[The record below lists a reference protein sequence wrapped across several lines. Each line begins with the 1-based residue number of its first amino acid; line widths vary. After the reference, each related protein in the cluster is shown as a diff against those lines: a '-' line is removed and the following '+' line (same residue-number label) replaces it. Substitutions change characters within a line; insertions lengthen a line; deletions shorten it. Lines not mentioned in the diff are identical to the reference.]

1 MNPYYKRLRGRF
13 GSIVFITFTAAFAL
27 IACKNA
33 TKTIATIPVQHPDWS
48 YDATIYEVNVR
59 QYTPEGTFKAFE
71 TQLPRLQKLGVKI
84 LWIMPINPIG
94 KEARKGKL
102 GSYYSVKNYK
112 EINPEYGNLAD
123 FKQLVKKAHELG
135 FKVIIDWVANHTSRD
150 NNWIASHPEWYKKDS
165 TGKIATQ
172 FDWTDVA
179 KLDFKNKEM
188 RTAMVDAMEYW
199 IKEADIDGFRCDVAM
214 EVPTDFWNQTYPQL
228 KSIKP
233 DIFMLAE
240 AEKPELQDSAFDMS
254 YSWKLHSLMNGIAQG
269 KKSVGDIDKYLHS
282 EDSLFKPNA
291 YRMLFT
297 SNHDENSW
305 NGTEFE
311 RMKDAAKTFAAF
323 TFVMPGMPLIYTG
336 QEAGFNK
343 RIRFFEKDTVTFPVN
358 EYATF
363 YQQLVELKKS
373 NSALWNGEKGAKL
386 VKITSSVPEVYAF
399 IRQNDKDKVL
409 AMFNLSPKKQKVT
422 LEATAYA
429 GIYASF
435 PDKASVKVKSKLTY
449 ILNPWEYK
457 ILTSV
462 KN

>member
-13 GSIVFITFTAAFAL
+13 SSIVLITVTATFAL

-33 TKTIATIPVQHPDWS
+33 NKTIATIPVQHPDWS
-48 YDATIYEVNVR
+48 YDATIYEVNIR

-102 GSYYSVKNYK
+102 GSYYSVQNYK
-112 EINPEYGNLAD
+112 EINPEYGNLTD
-123 FKQLVKKAHELG
+123 FKQLVKKAHDLG

-150 NNWIASHPEWYKKDS
+150 NNWIAPHPEWYKKDS

-179 KLDFKNKEM
+179 KLDYKNKEM
-188 RTAMVDAMEYW
+188 RAAMVDAMQYW
-199 IKEADIDGFRCDVAM
+199 IKEANIDGFRCDVAM
-214 EVPTDFWNQTYPQL
+214 EVPTDFWNQTYPLL

-269 KKSVGDIDKYLHS
+269 KKKVADIDKYLHS

-311 RMKDAAKTFAAF
+311 RMKDATKTFAAF

-343 RIRFFEKDTVTFPVN
+343 RLRFFEKDTVTFPVN
-358 EYATF
+358 GYATF

-386 VKITSSVPEVYAF
+386 VKIASSVPEVYAF
-399 IRQNDKDKVL
+399 IRQNENDKVI
-409 AMFNLSPKKQKVT
+409 AVFNLSPKKQKVT
-422 LEATAYA
+422 LDATAYA
-429 GIYASF
+429 GTYASF
-435 PDKASVKVKSKLTY
+435 PDKASVEVKPKLAYT
-449 ILNPWEYK
+449 LNPWEYK
-457 ILTSV
+457 ILTSL
-462 KN
+462 KK

>member
-13 GSIVFITFTAAFAL
+13 SSFVFITITATFAL

-33 TKTIATIPVQHPDWS
+33 TKTVATIPVQHPDWS

-71 TQLPRLQKLGVKI
+71 THLPRLQKLGVKI

-94 KEARKGKL
+94 IEARKGKL
-102 GSYYSVKNYK
+102 GSYYSVKDYK
-112 EINPEYGNLAD
+112 AINPEYGNLAD

-135 FKVIIDWVANHTSRD
+135 FKVIVDWVANHSSRD
-150 NNWIASHPEWYKKDS
+150 NAWTREHPEWYKKDS

-172 FDWTDVA
+172 YDWTDVA
-179 KLDFKNKEM
+179 KLDFKSTEM
-188 RTAMVDAMEYW
+188 RAAMQEAMEYW
-199 IKEADIDGFRCDVAM
+199 IKEAGIDGFRCDVAG
-214 EVPTDFWNQTYPQL
+214 EVPVDFWNQTYAKL
-228 KSIKP
+228 KTIKS
-233 DIFMLAE
+233 DLFMLAE
-240 AEKPELQDSAFDMS
+240 AEKPVLQDSAFDMS
-254 YSWKLHSLMNGIAQG
+254 YAWEFHALMNGIAQG
-269 KKSVGDIDKYLHS
+269 KKKVSDIDKYLKKQ
-282 EDSLFKPNA
+282 DSLYKPNA

-343 RIRFFEKDTVTFPVN
+343 RLRFFERDTVKFPVN

-363 YQQLVELKKS
+363 YQQLVDLKK
-373 NSALWNGEKGAKL
+373 NNTALWNGEKGALL
-386 VKITSSVPEVYAF
+386 VKVTSSVPEVYAF
-399 IRQNDKDKVL
+399 IRQNDKDKVF
-409 AMFNLSPKKQKVT
+409 AVFNLSPKKQKVT
-422 LEATAYA
+422 LDATTYA
-429 GIYASF
+429 GKYTSF
-435 PDKASVKVKSKLTY
+435 PGNTSVDVTPKLTY
-449 ILNPWEYK
+449 TLNPWEYK
-457 ILTSV
+457 IMTSA
-462 KN
+462 KK